1 MKLRMTDQAGHQVT
15 IALNDSSAAQDL
27 VDQNPSEV
35 RIENYSNDE
44 KTFYPDKKLSL
55 ANTPHAHAVVGTLG
69 YFAPWGDVCLFY
81 RNFGSDAG
89 LYELG
94 MTVSGQDQISKL
106 SGTTKLEFID

>member
-15 IALNDSSAAQDL
+15 IALNDSGAAQDL
-27 VDQNPSEV
+27 ARQKPSEV

-44 KTFYPDKKLSL
+44 KTFYPDKKLNL
-55 ANTPHAHAVVGTLG
+55 ANTPRAHAVVGTLG

-81 RNFGSDAG
+81 RNFGSAAG

-94 MTVSGQDQISKL
+94 ITINGKDQISQL
-106 SGTTKLEFID
+106 IGTTKLEFIN